1 VVPDEQEEDSDED
14 VNTLSD
20 DFDGAEI
27 NTLDDEDDADGV
39 EMHANPIHGEAQI
52 VLAEEAR
59 DALAGDYETNSDGD
73 VVLDT
78 CNDAAR

>member
-1 VVPDEQEEDSDED
+1 
-14 VNTLSD
+14 
-20 DFDGAEI
+20 
-27 NTLDDEDDADGV
+27 
-39 EMHANPIHGEAQI
+39 MHANPIHGEAQT